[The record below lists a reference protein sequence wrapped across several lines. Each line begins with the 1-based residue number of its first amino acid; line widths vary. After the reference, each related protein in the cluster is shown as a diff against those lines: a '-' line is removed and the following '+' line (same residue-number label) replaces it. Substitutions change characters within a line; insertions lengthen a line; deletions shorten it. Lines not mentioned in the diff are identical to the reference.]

1 MGCDKLKDEDL
12 FSLPVDEILAKYPF
26 AVDFFHSCGLQKISG
41 RIGLTKWL
49 SELEPEYWEDS
60 GISQEQFLSNFRS
73 FIQEMLAHEKASAL
87 KIDTITVLG
96 GKDKS
101 GYPENTILV
110 LKSGQIVSIVGPTG
124 SGKSRLL
131 SDIECLAQGDT
142 PTQRKILLNGA
153 PPDQNQ
159 RVSLEQKI
167 VAQISQNMNF
177 VVDLTVDE
185 FVKMHAE
192 SRMIPGAPG
201 TVRDVIACANE
212 LAGEKFSPEVPVTQL
227 SGGQSRALMIAD
239 TALLS
244 GSPIILIDEI
254 ENAGV
259 DRKKALELLV
269 RKGKIVL
276 MSTHDPLLALMG
288 ERRVVIQNGG
298 IRQIIETSELEREN
312 MKLLQ
317 KMDAKMMELR
327 GKLRNGQ
334 RIEFDL
340 RPYLALVMGNFED
353 EAEKPLVKN

>member
-1 MGCDKLKDEDL
+1 ML
-12 FSLPVDEILAKYPF
+12 SLPVDEILARYPF
-26 AVDFFHSCGLQKISG
+26 AVDFFRSCGLQEIPG
-41 RIGLTKWL
+41 GVRLTNWL
-49 SELEPEYWEDS
+49 SDLEPEYWEDS

-87 KIDTITVLG
+87 KMDTITVLG
-96 GKDKS
+96 GRDKS
-101 GYPENTILV
+101 GYPENTSLV
-110 LKSGQIVSIVGPTG
+110 LKPGQIVSLVGPTG

-142 PTQRKILLNGA
+142 PTHRKILLNGA

-185 FVKMHAE
+185 FVMMHAE
-192 SRMIPGAPG
+192 SRMIPGARG

-259 DRKKALELLV
+259 DRKKALKLLV
-269 RKGKIVL
+269 RKEKIVL

-298 IRQIIETSELEREN
+298 IRQIIETSELERKN

-317 KMDAKMMELR
+317 KMDAKIMELR

-340 RPYLALVMGNFED
+340 RTYLASVMEGDFEGESD
-353 EAEKPLVKN
+353 KPLIKN